1 MSSAALK
8 KVEAPPPPDDVEN
21 LERAVAP
28 VTIVMS
34 NYNHARYL
42 EESLRGLVGQ
52 TLPAE
57 KILVIDDGSTDNSV
71 EIIRRYERDHSNL
84 RLIRNKVNL
93 GLQDS
98 IARVLPLISSDYL
111 VWAASDDKL
120 LPDFLERS
128 MAEFAKHPDAGLCFS
143 ELTVLIDETGEVQ
156 RFAMEPSVSHIFNL
170 SDLPRYMPP
179 QAVEARMKRSY
190 FPVSGNTVVANRS
203 KLAQCGNFFK
213 DLQWH
218 SDHFAFNILALRYG
232 ACVVPDTLGLI
243 RQRADSYSASGMR
256 SLATQRPVLEAML
269 AILARDDFADVR
281 HALQRAPSFY
291 SVWGTAVLRLMMKR
305 SSFWPTAARYTAW
318 KYKQFR
324 LGYNLTH
331 AQAFARLARR
341 VARTAVPRRVQ
352 MPVFGKKKRE
362 LEAQIH
368 SLATERDGLIAE
380 RDRLGQAV
388 HETAQQHD
396 AAKAEI
402 GRLNG
407 ELTRFSSELE
417 AARTD
422 IARLG
427 SELSELQKDLKKNQL
442 DLKLALSD
450 RDTAREQLA
459 ETKDK
464 LQTATKERDE
474 ATTQLRASR
483 QEIESI
489 EKEREKIQSQ
499 FDEQK
504 EVLAREIERREIHTG
519 PYNEGLFAPD
529 TVIYE
534 DDEVRPEYIVPLTT
548 LPKSGTYYLSRLFSE
563 GLNLRPLIVSNQY
576 FPHDTIYQPRL
587 REFIKGGYV
596 SQDHFPASQINVT
609 HLAHLL
615 EKVVVQTR
623 DPRQAMLSYVHFL
636 SSEAFVNNIPE
647 TRRFVYPT
655 LPENFYELELA
666 RQLDWGIEY
675 WLPELVTWI
684 REWQDAD
691 ANSTLSVLFTRF
703 EDLVTDESA
712 LVHSILDFLEIPQDA
727 YASTKIELDSS
738 VHFRAGQSDEW
749 RKTLTANQIG
759 RANEL
764 IPDDMKERFGW
775 PD

>member
-1 MSSAALK
+1 VSSAALTK
-8 KVEAPPPPDDVEN
+8 DEAVPPPDTVEN
-21 LERAVAP
+21 NAPAVAP

-34 NYNHARYL
+34 NYNQARYL
-42 EESLRGLVGQ
+42 DESLGGLVGQ

-71 EIIRRYERDHSNL
+71 EIIRRYEREHPNL

-98 IARVLPLISSDYL
+98 IARVLPLITSDYL

-179 QAVEARMKRSY
+179 QAVEARMKHSY
-190 FPVSGNTVVANRS
+190 FPVSGNTVVANRA

-213 DLQWH
+213 ELQWH
-218 SDHFAFNILALRYG
+218 SDHFAFNILALRHG
-232 ACVVPDTLGLI
+232 ACVVPDTLGVI
-243 RQRADSYSASGMR
+243 RQRADSYSASGMHN
-256 SLATQRPVLEAML
+256 LATQRPVLEAML
-269 AILARDDFADVR
+269 DILERDAFADVR
-281 HALQRAPSFY
+281 QAFQRAPSFY
-291 SVWGTAVLRLMMKR
+291 SVWGTAILRLLLKR
-305 SSFWPTAARYTAW
+305 SIFWPTAFRYTAW
-318 KYKQFR
+318 KYKQYR

-341 VARTAVPRRVQ
+341 VVRSAVPRRVH
-352 MPVFGKKKRE
+352 MPLFGKKKRE
-362 LEAQIH
+362 LEAQIQ

-380 RDRLGQAV
+380 RDRLGQAL
-388 HETAQQHD
+388 HETAQKRD
-396 AAKAEI
+396 AANAEI
-402 GRLNG
+402 GRMSG
-407 ELTRFSSELE
+407 ELARFGGELD
-417 AARTD
+417 AARED
-422 IARLG
+422 ITRLG
-427 SELSELQKDLKKNQL
+427 NELSGLQKDLQENRR
-442 DLKLALSD
+442 DLKTALSELD
-450 RDTAREQLA
+450 ST
-459 ETKDK
+459 
-464 LQTATKERDE
+464 
-474 ATTQLRASR
+474 R

-489 EKEREKIQSQ
+489 ENDRARIRSEL
-499 FDEQK
+499 DAQK
-504 EVLAREIERREIHTG
+504 DFLAREIERREIHTG
-519 PYNEGLFAPD
+519 PYNEGFFAPG
-529 TVIYE
+529 TVIYR
-534 DDEVRPEYIVPLTT
+534 DDEERPAYSVPLTT

-563 GLNLRPLIVSNQY
+563 GLGLRSLIVSNQY

-596 SQDHFPASQINVT
+596 SQDHYPASQVNVT

-636 SSEAFVNNIPE
+636 SSEAFVKNIPE

-727 YASTKIELDSS
+727 YVPPKIELDSS

-749 RKTLTANQIG
+749 RKTLTADQIG